1 MRTLVQWLELY
12 AVCHQHPANRRIH
25 HVCVPTIQFSLLGL
39 MWLVRLPVPDTW
51 PYALSNLASLIVIL
65 AMSYYFILA
74 WPIALGMLIMSLL
87 MLVAIHFIFLSG
99 YLFEVSLLLFIVA
112 WAGQFWGHHI
122 EGKKPSFFEDIRF
135 LLIGPLWVL
144 SHLYQTLGLSLDS
157 RHK

>member
-1 MRTLVQWLELY
+1 
-12 AVCHQHPANRRIH
+12 
-25 HVCVPTIQFSLLGL
+25 
-39 MWLVRLPVPDTW
+39 MWLVRLPVPETW

-122 EGKKPSFFEDIRF
+122 EGKKPSFFEDLRF

-144 SHLYQTLGLSLDS
+144 SHFYQALGLSVDS